1 MTLLITL
8 LTYTYTHTGQGSAIG
23 SAKKGYL
30 FVVFVSKIKITQRRH
45 GEPQRNPCGALCVSA
60 VKKRKDAKVFRKGDG
75 VHFKLSY
82 PVIASVAKQSRAG
95 HADDADEA
103 FRLRSM

>member
-1 MTLLITL
+1 MLKWVQRYEKNVIRSL
-8 LTYTYTHTGQGSAIG
+8 AI
-23 SAKKGYL
+23 
-30 FVVFVSKIKITQRRH
+30 R
-45 GEPQRNPCGALCVSA
+45 
-60 VKKRKDAKVFRKGDG
+60 G

-82 PVIASVAKQSRAG
+82 PVIVNEVKQSRAG